1 MISMFGFEL
10 WFRTQVEELEVPF
23 YAFGFFLSVTSRKAI
38 LFKQKSLN
46 FREIIP
52 VLCAYI

>member
-1 MISMFGFEL
+1 MISMFGCEL

-38 LFKQKSLN
+38 LLKQKTLN

>member
-1 MISMFGFEL
+1 MISMFGFKL
-10 WFRTQVEELEVPF
+10 WFGTQVEELEVPF

-38 LFKQKSLN
+38 LFKQKSY